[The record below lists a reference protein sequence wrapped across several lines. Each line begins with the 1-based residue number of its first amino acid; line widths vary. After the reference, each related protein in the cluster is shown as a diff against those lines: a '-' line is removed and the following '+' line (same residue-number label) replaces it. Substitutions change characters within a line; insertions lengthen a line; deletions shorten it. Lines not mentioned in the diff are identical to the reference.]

1 MMGEQFSEWLNCNW
15 MPNCCS
21 QNEKFSR
28 KGLSGLFLYM
38 CSYVAIRFGR
48 KTGLDVAAKKRVLL
62 LTRITF
68 FFFAW
73 LIL

>member
-1 MMGEQFSEWLNCNW
+1 MGEQYSEWLNGNW

-21 QNEKFSR
+21 QNETFSHR
-28 KGLSGLFLYM
+28 GFSGLFFYM
-38 CSYVAIRFGR
+38 CSYMTIRFGR

-68 FFFAW
+68 FC
-73 LIL
+73 LVYIIV